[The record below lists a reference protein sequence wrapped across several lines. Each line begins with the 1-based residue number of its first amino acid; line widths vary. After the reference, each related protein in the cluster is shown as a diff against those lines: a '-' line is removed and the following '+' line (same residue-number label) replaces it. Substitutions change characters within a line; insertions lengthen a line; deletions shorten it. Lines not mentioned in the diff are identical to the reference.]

1 MVEVECPGCRL
12 RFEASIAKKGE
23 GAREGKKITKLSNNH
38 ILVLGWL
45 LRLGAVDVETGV
57 TSRTLEH
64 HINTSQKVR
73 EKNLFRSNG
82 IGGRLAELAG
92 AGLVKMQYSRVNLM
106 DERTRE
112 WRFRKKPVWWMLPLG
127 VRALHGGGLGA

>member
-1 MVEVECPGCRL
+1 
-12 RFEASIAKKGE
+12 
-23 GAREGKKITKLSNNH
+23 
-38 ILVLGWL
+38 
-45 LRLGAVDVETGV
+45 
-57 TSRTLEH
+57 EH

-127 VRALHGGGLGA
+127 VTALHGGGLGA